1 MPGQAWILDHFSKFS
16 NRTAVIS
23 DNRAYTYGELS
34 KAIEDYLAFIEA
46 RRIEPGEVVAIH
58 SDYTFDAIALF
69 FALSRNKNIVVPIV
83 SETPEEVEKRLAS
96 SGTDWIMQRRDG
108 GFELR
113 KRDADSRDISYIEN
127 LKNRGHSGL
136 ILFSS
141 GSTGEPKAMIHDL
154 DNLIDS
160 YRGKTPKALNTLV
173 FLTFDHIGG
182 IDTMMRAFAI
192 GGTMTIPT
200 SRQPEAVCEEI
211 EKHGVN
217 VLPASPTFI
226 NLLLMSG
233 LHRKYDLSSLEIIA
247 FGAEPMPQPLLKR
260 VRENFPHVRLQ
271 QKFGTSET
279 GAIKIRSDEAGS
291 LLFKIDDPNVEYKIV
306 DGELW
311 LKSKTQVL
319 GYLNASMQNFTE
331 DGWFRTGDLVERM
344 EDGRLKI
351 IGRSTEVI
359 NVGGEK
365 VFPSEVEAVLL
376 EMDEVADAMV
386 YGEENPITG
395 QGVTVDVVPTGG
407 QDKREMKKLIRKF
420 CKERLDGYKIPSKVN
435 IVDKTNFG
443 DRFKKIR
450 RK

>member
-1 MPGQAWILDHFSKFS
+1 MPGRDWIVGHFSKFS
-16 NRTAVIS
+16 SRIAVVSGHRTH
-23 DNRAYTYGELS
+23 TYDELS
-34 KAIEDYLAFIEA
+34 KAIENDLHFIEA
-46 RRIEPGEVVAIH
+46 QNIEPGEVVAIR

-69 FALSRNKNIVVPIV
+69 FALSRNKNIIVPII
-83 SETPEEVEKRLAS
+83 SETQEEVEKRLRS
-96 SGTDWIMQRRDG
+96 SGTGWILERRDR
-108 GFELR
+108 GFELQKSNAVR
-113 KRDADSRDISYIEN
+113 RDLPCIEN
-127 LKNRGHSGL
+127 LKNRNHSGL

-160 YRGKTPKALNTLV
+160 YRGKAPKALNTLV

-192 GGTMTIPT
+192 GGTMTIPS
-200 SRQPEAVCEEI
+200 SRQPEAVCEAI

-217 VLPASPTFI
+217 VLPVSPTFI
-226 NLLLMSG
+226 NLLLLSG
-233 LHRKYDLSSLEIIA
+233 LHRKYDLGSLRIIA

-279 GAIKIRSDEAGS
+279 GAVKIRSDETGS

-311 LKSKTQVL
+311 LKSRTQIL

-344 EDGRLKI
+344 EEGRLKI
-351 IGRSTEVI
+351 IGRGTEVI

-376 EMDEVADAMV
+376 EMDEVADVMV
-386 YGEENPITG
+386 YGEENPIVG
-395 QGVTVDVVPTGG
+395 QGVTADVVPAGG
-407 QDKREMKKLIRKF
+407 YDKREMKKLIRRF
-420 CKERLDGYKIPSKVN
+420 CKERLEGYKIPSKVN